1 MCYFFDFTL
10 EIVMAKD
17 RVVLIDGSSLIFRA
31 FFAIPGSFTTR
42 EGLHTNAIY
51 GFALMFRKI
60 LKGKMPKYGAMIFD
74 APGKTFRDI
83 KYPEYKSHRPRM
95 HPDLREQLP
104 WIDKLVHAHDFPVIR
119 TPGVEADDVIGTLTK
134 QAIAA
139 GHEVWI
145 ISSDKDFAQLIG
157 PDVRMVDTMRDI
169 TYDVELVKK
178 KWGVPTH
185 QFVDYLA
192 LLGDKADNIP
202 GVPGIGAKGAAQL
215 LEKFSTLQILL
226 ESTDQL
232 KGRQQKNLVEFR
244 EQALMSQEL
253 ATIKCDVELEK
264 TIDDLC
270 IVVPDEEKVNA
281 VYLELEFNSLLGNKA
296 AKSGVIDAT
305 KFQIVEEKK
314 TLTLLKKV
322 TLTEHS
328 LFPLFDNQT
337 PTSLL
342 GIAVGHADGK
352 AWYFQNSDVAGEAL
366 SNYLSSQ
373 IPKVIWNERDAS
385 TALKH
390 LDINLNH
397 VAFDI
402 QCASFLI
409 NPTKIIPHTID
420 GISKE
425 YLQQNLTP
433 IKALIGSGKSIEF
446 LSSLPTE
453 EVGNWACHLA
463 VAIAMSAPILNKRLN
478 EEGHRKILDSVS
490 MPLSKVLA
498 QMQYVGVRIDPDNL
512 KEAEV
517 EFTKRRDAIK
527 ENIHELA
534 GRKFNIASPKQ
545 LSVVL
550 FEDLGLP
557 VIKKTKTGYS
567 TNAEVMERLAPQHD
581 IAKLVLRWR
590 ALAKLVNTY
599 TKVLREAADPK
610 THRIHA
616 TFQQAAGQSGRLIT
630 TQPDLQRTP
639 IRGEDGIRIREA
651 FVPEDGWVF
660 ISADWSQI
668 ELRVLAHIS
677 EDPELIRAFNED
689 IDLHTQTAAK
699 IYDVNENDVTR
710 EQRDVGK
717 TVNFATVYGQGAT
730 ALGRQLGIP
739 RKEAKAMIEKYFT
752 VYSEVKNW
760 IEETVEDANMTG
772 YVETIIGRRRYIPEL
787 KSNNYMDK
795 AYGERVA
802 ANTPIQGSAAD
813 ICKIA
818 MIKIAKAFED
828 ANLQT
833 RMMVQIHDELLFE
846 SLPDECEQSLK
857 IIRECME
864 DPGED
869 VRLCV
874 PLKVDI
880 GTGGSWAQAH

>member
-1 MCYFFDFTL
+1 
-10 EIVMAKD
+10 MAKD

-31 FFAIPGSFTTR
+31 FFAIPGSFTTQ

-60 LKGKMPKYGAMIFD
+60 LKGKMPKFGAMVFD

-95 HPDLREQLP
+95 HPDLKEQLP
-104 WIDKLVHAHDFPVIR
+104 WIDKLVLAHDFPVIR

-134 QAIAA
+134 QALDA

-157 PDVRMVDTMRDI
+157 PDVRMIDTMRDI

-185 QFVDYLA
+185 QFIDYLA

-215 LEKFSTLQILL
+215 LEKFSTLEILL

-244 EQALMSQEL
+244 EQAIMSQEL

-264 TIDDLC
+264 SIDDLC
-270 IVVPDEEKVNA
+270 IVPPDEEKVNA
-281 VYLELEFNSLLGNKA
+281 VYKELEFNSLLGNKA
-296 AKSGVIDAT
+296 AKSGVIDAKKFTIVKTGDFKKILNSIT
-305 KFQIVEEKK
+305 KK
-314 TLTLLKKV
+314 
-322 TLTEHS
+322 EHA
-328 LFPLFDNQT
+328 LFPIFDNQ
-337 PTSLL
+337 PKVALL
-342 GIAVGHADGK
+342 GISIAHADGK
-352 AWYFQNSDVAGEAL
+352 AWYFSNTPKNKSDIYK
-366 SNYLSSQ
+366 YLSSKA
-373 IPKVIWNERDAS
+373 PKIVWNERDS
-385 TALKH
+385 LTALKQIDIV
-390 LDINLNH
+390 LDN
-397 VAFDI
+397 VTFDV

-409 NPTKIIPHTID
+409 NPTKIIPHALD

-425 YLQQNLTP
+425 YLQTNLTP
-433 IKALIGSGKSIEF
+433 EKALVGAGKTIEL
-446 LSSLPTE
+446 LSNLP
-453 EVGNWACHLA
+453 VNKIGNWACHMA
-463 VAIAMSAPILNKRLN
+463 AAIAKSAPILSERL
-478 EEGHRKILDSVS
+478 EAEGHRKILETLD
-490 MPLSKVLA
+490 MPLSSVLA
-498 QMQYVGVRIDPDNL
+498 EMQFVGVKIDPNNL
-512 KEAEV
+512 KEAEL
-517 EFTKRRDAIK
+517 EFSERRDIIK
-527 ENIHELA
+527 DEIHALA
-534 GRKFNIASPKQ
+534 GHKFNIASPKQ

-550 FEDLGLP
+550 FEELGLP

-567 TNAEVMERLAPQHD
+567 TNAEVMERLAPKHD

-590 ALAKLVNTY
+590 TLAKLVNTY
-599 TKVLREAADPK
+599 TKVLREAAQPDSN
-610 THRIHA
+610 RIHA
-616 TFQQAAGQSGRLIT
+616 TFQQTAGQSGRLIT

-689 IDLHTQTAAK
+689 LDLHTQTAARIFNVK
-699 IYDVNENDVTR
+699 ESDVNR
-710 EQRDVGK
+710 EQRNIGK

-730 ALGRQLGIP
+730 ALGRQIGIP
-739 RKEAKAMIEKYFT
+739 RKEAKAMIERYFE
-752 VYSEVKNW
+752 VYSEVKSW
-760 IEETVEDANMTG
+760 IHETVNDATIDG

-787 KSNNYMDK
+787 RSNNFMDK

-818 MIKIAKAFED
+818 MIKIANEFKK
-828 ANLQT
+828 ANLKT
-833 RMMVQIHDELLFE
+833 KMMVQIHDELLFE
-846 SLPDECEQSLK
+846 ALPEECEQSLK

-864 DPGED
+864 NPGES
-869 VRLCV
+869 VKLSV

-880 GTGGSWAQAH
+880 GTGQSWAEAH